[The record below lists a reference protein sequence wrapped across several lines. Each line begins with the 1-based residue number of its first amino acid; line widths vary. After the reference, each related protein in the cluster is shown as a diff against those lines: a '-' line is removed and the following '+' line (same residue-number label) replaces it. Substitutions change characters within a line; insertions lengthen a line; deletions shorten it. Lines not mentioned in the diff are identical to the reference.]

1 MVDFAGMPFWPLN
14 RFVDSLD
21 TTDSQLAYH
30 IQRNIFSRVPPFSYL
45 WPAFQDRVILKSVL
59 RSGFAPNKADPDA
72 ATQFYSPRSAD
83 RQGRPTEREVVVGP
97 LHGRLSLR
105 RLNEAT
111 AAQAASDP
119 AAFRARSEAANAEG
133 ELELTLAPY
142 EVVRID
148 PAA

>member
-1 MVDFAGMPFWPLN
+1 MA
-14 RFVDSLD
+14 
-21 TTDSQLAYH
+21 
-30 IQRNIFSRVPPFSYL
+30 
-45 WPAFQDRVILKSVL
+45 
-59 RSGFAPNKADPDA
+59 
-72 ATQFYSPRSAD
+72 
-83 RQGRPTEREVVVGP
+83 
-97 LHGRLSLR
+97 RLSLR

-119 AAFRARSEAANAEG
+119 AAFRASSEAASADG

>member
-1 MVDFAGMPFWPLN
+1 V
-14 RFVDSLD
+14 RTLD
-21 TTDSQLAYH
+21 GEP
-30 IQRNIFSRVPPFSYL
+30 RVLVANLTPS
-45 WPAFQDRVILKSVL
+45 
-59 RSGFAPNKADPDA
+59 
-72 ATQFYSPRSAD
+72 
-83 RQGRPTEREVVVGP
+83 EREVVVWP
-97 LHGRLSLR
+97 FHGRLSLR

-119 AAFRARSEAANAEG
+119 AAFRASSEAASADG